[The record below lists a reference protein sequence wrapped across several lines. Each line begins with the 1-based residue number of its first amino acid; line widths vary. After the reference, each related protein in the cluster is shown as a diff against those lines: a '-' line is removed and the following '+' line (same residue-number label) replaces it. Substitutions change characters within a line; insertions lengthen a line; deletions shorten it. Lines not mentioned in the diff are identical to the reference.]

1 MLQKTEQNVT
11 MINEKSTRCAL
22 SMFGVKKFSK
32 LKRKQQ
38 EKRHQTSRQIVDYRE
53 IGYLSEYYGRMGRV

>member
-1 MLQKTEQNVT
+1 
-11 MINEKSTRCAL
+11 MINEKSTNSAL

-38 EKRHQTSRQIVDYRE
+38 EKRHQTTRQIVDYRE